1 MKNLF
6 VSLCSI
12 LIFGY
17 LAYCSY
23 DFIVSITN
31 ESSYGEK
38 FIAEFLKVAT
48 IIFVGFCLI
57 SIKTFFTSLIEIMGK

>member
-17 LAYCSY
+17 LAYNCY
-23 DFIVSITN
+23 AFIISITN

-38 FIAEFLKVAT
+38 FVAAFLQFAT
-48 IIFVGFCLI
+48 IIFVGFCLV
-57 SIKTFFTSLIEIMGK
+57 SIKSFLSSLFEMMN